1 MKSWP
6 RLCASVPAQM
16 ADKHIVVAAH
26 GHCFDGLVSA
36 AMFTFLR
43 NRLDGKGLRFSYK
56 SCGYG
61 PNMQVVP
68 ERWLRGDE
76 NAIVDFRY
84 TASSKLTWYFDHHP
98 TAFANPEQQEEAM
111 GHKHVHFD
119 TRYGSC
125 TKLIRDV
132 GTSLY
137 GVDFGRFDEL
147 VKWADR
153 IDSAS
158 FETAADAVDRSRPV
172 MQLAAVVEQH
182 GDGDLYQH
190 LAPRLVV
197 ETVDS
202 LAESS
207 YVQSRWKVLEEAQR
221 KTNARIE
228 ARLERRG
235 DVAYVDLHDAPLAGS
250 GKFVA
255 YAVAPECRYAVS
267 LIRMKKHLK
276 VSIGYNPWSPK
287 ERKHDVAAIC
297 RRYGGGGHAVVG
309 AFSMPLDKLAEAQ
322 RLAQEVVEELNR

>member
-1 MKSWP
+1 
-6 RLCASVPAQM
+6 M

-26 GHCFDGLVSA
+26 GYCFDGLVSA

-43 NRLDGKGLRFSYK
+43 NRLDNKAIRFSYK

-68 ERWLRGDE
+68 ERWLKGDE

-84 TASSKLTWYFDHHP
+84 TASTKLTWYFDHHP
-98 TAFANPEQQEEAM
+98 TAFANDVQQREAT
-111 GHKHVHFD
+111 GRKRVHFD
-119 TRYGSC
+119 ASYGSC

-132 GTSLY
+132 GTSVY
-137 GVDFGRFDEL
+137 GVDFSRFEEL
-147 VKWADR
+147 VAWADR

-158 FETAADAVDRSRPV
+158 FETAAEAVDRSSPI

-182 GDGDLYQH
+182 GNGDLYQH
-190 LAPRLVV
+190 LAPRLVA
-197 ETVDS
+197 ESVDS

-207 YVQSRWKVLEEAQR
+207 YVQSRWKVLGEAQR
-221 KTNARIE
+221 KTQARIE
-228 ARLERRG
+228 SRLERRG
-235 DVAYVDLHDAPLAGS
+235 DVAFVDLHDAPLAGS

-287 ERKHDVAAIC
+287 ERTHDVAAIC
-297 RRYGGGGHAVVG
+297 RRHGGGGHAVVG
-309 AFSMPLDKLAEAQ
+309 AFSVPLDKLDDA
-322 RLAQEVVEELNR
+322 RRITQEVVDELNR

>member
-1 MKSWP
+1 
-6 RLCASVPAQM
+6 M

-43 NRLDGKGLRFSYK
+43 NRLDKQSLRFSYK

-68 ERWLRGDE
+68 ERWLKGDE

-84 TASSKLTWYFDHHP
+84 TASKKLTWYFDHHP
-98 TAFANPEQQEEAM
+98 TAFANDEQQRAAVEQ
-111 GHKHVHFD
+111 KRVHFD
-119 TRYGSC
+119 ASYGSC

-132 GTSLY
+132 GTRTY
-137 GVDFGRFDEL
+137 GVDFSRFDEL
-147 VKWADR
+147 VEWADR

-158 FETAADAVDRSRPV
+158 FETAAAAVDRSTPV

-190 LAPRLVV
+190 LAPRIVV
-197 ETVDS
+197 ESADS
-202 LAESS
+202 LAESA
-207 YVQSRWKVLEEAQR
+207 YVQSRWKALAEAQR
-221 KTNARIE
+221 KTRERI
-228 ARLERRG
+228 ASRLERRG
-235 DVAYVDLHDAPLAGS
+235 DVAYVDLHDSPLPGS

-287 ERKHDVAAIC
+287 ERTHDVAAIC
-297 RRYGGGGHAVVG
+297 RRHGGGGHAVVG
-309 AFSMPLDKLAEAQ
+309 AFAVPLDKVDDAQ
-322 RLAQEVVEELNR
+322 RLAQEVVDELNG

>member
-1 MKSWP
+1 
-6 RLCASVPAQM
+6 M

-36 AMFTFLR
+36 AMFTYMR
-43 NRLDGKGLRFSYK
+43 NRLDDKSLRFTYK

-68 ERWLRGDE
+68 DRWLKGKE

-84 TASSKLTWYFDHHP
+84 TPSERLTWYFDHHP
-98 TAFANPEQQEEAM
+98 TAFANDEQRDQALQ
-111 GHKHVHFD
+111 KKRVHFD
-119 TRYGSC
+119 VGYGSC
-125 TKLIRDV
+125 TKLIADV
-132 GTSLY
+132 GARVY
-137 GVDFGRFDEL
+137 GVDFTRYEDL
-147 VKWADR
+147 VAWADR

-158 FETAADAVDRSRPV
+158 FETAADAVDRSGPV

-197 ETVDS
+197 EPVEE
-202 LAESS
+202 LAQSA
-207 YVQSRWKVLEEAQR
+207 YVQSRWKVLADKQQ
-221 KTNARIE
+221 KTRDRIE
-228 ARLERRG
+228 SKLERCG
-235 DVAYVDLHDAPLAGS
+235 DVAFVDLHDAPLIGS

-276 VSIGYNPWSPK
+276 ISVGYNPWADE
-287 ERKHDVAAIC
+287 ERAHDIAAIC
-297 RRYGGGGHAVVG
+297 QRHGGGGHAVVG
-309 AFSMPLDKLAEAQ
+309 AFSVPLDRLDDAQ
-322 RLAQEVVEELNR
+322 RLAKDVVAELNR